1 MNTQKDTLT
10 EEQKADLRKKLM
22 DWNTAK
28 TCIRSYLTTPA
39 KANRFFDR
47 SYPCYKLYNTGLI
60 VTFYLVLSE
69 NSDNIEILNIDDRLL
84 HGWNVDI
91 EALKQAAEIGDK
103 ARGYKVESLSDLI
116 GEMGET
122 VKSLLLTIYVF
133 DIKEIFIVGH
143 YDCGVALTSSKDIL
157 HNMRSRGVSE
167 QQLKLIEKDFQV
179 WLDPY
184 TDPAKNVLT
193 VIKKLKANPFIPNDI
208 PIHGLIIDPHTGKLD
223 LLADG
228 YKEI

>member
-1 MNTQKDTLT
+1 MATLL
-10 EEQKADLRKKLM
+10 Q
-22 DWNTAK
+22 
-28 TCIRSYLTTPA
+28 
-39 KANRFFDR
+39 
-47 SYPCYKLYNTGLI
+47 
-60 VTFYLVLSE
+60 
-69 NSDNIEILNIDDRLL
+69 EILTNNYEFLANNKCTKEISKYPQKKFALLTCMDTRLVEL
-84 HGWNVDI
+84 INK
-91 EALKQAAEIGDK
+91 ALGIHRGDAK
-103 ARGYKVESLSDLI
+103 IIQNAGTSLI

-184 TDPAKNVLT
+184 TDPIASFHPQFISTGCQILISASLSRLLSV
-193 VIKKLKANPFIPNDI
+193 VITGSLPTSSGIRPNF
-208 PIHGLIIDPHTGKLD
+208 TKS
-223 LLADG
+223 
-228 YKEI
+228 

>member
-1 MNTQKDTLT
+1 MTISLIILNVQKPRGCDKMATLL
-10 EEQKADLRKKLM
+10 Q
-22 DWNTAK
+22 
-28 TCIRSYLTTPA
+28 
-39 KANRFFDR
+39 
-47 SYPCYKLYNTGLI
+47 
-60 VTFYLVLSE
+60 
-69 NSDNIEILNIDDRLL
+69 EILTNNYEFLANNKCTKEISKYPQKKFALLTCMDTRLVEL
-84 HGWNVDI
+84 INK
-91 EALKQAAEIGDK
+91 ALGIHRGDAK
-103 ARGYKVESLSDLI
+103 IIQNAGTSLI

>member
-1 MNTQKDTLT
+1 MATLL
-10 EEQKADLRKKLM
+10 Q
-22 DWNTAK
+22 
-28 TCIRSYLTTPA
+28 
-39 KANRFFDR
+39 
-47 SYPCYKLYNTGLI
+47 
-60 VTFYLVLSE
+60 
-69 NSDNIEILNIDDRLL
+69 EILTNNHEFLANNKCTKEISKYPQKKFALLTCMDTRLVEL
-84 HGWNVDI
+84 INK
-91 EALKQAAEIGDK
+91 ALGIHRGDAK
-103 ARGYKVESLSDLI
+103 IIQNAGTSLI

-184 TDPAKNVLT
+184 TDPPKMYLQSLKNLRQILLFPMIYLSTDLSLT
-193 VIKKLKANPFIPNDI
+193 PIRVNLIFWQMAIKRLKTNRAPCF
-208 PIHGLIIDPHTGKLD
+208 
-223 LLADG
+223 LASSNF
-228 YKEI
+228 

>member
-1 MNTQKDTLT
+1 
-10 EEQKADLRKKLM
+10 
-22 DWNTAK
+22 
-28 TCIRSYLTTPA
+28 
-39 KANRFFDR
+39 
-47 SYPCYKLYNTGLI
+47 
-60 VTFYLVLSE
+60 
-69 NSDNIEILNIDDRLL
+69 
-84 HGWNVDI
+84 
-91 EALKQAAEIGDK
+91 
-103 ARGYKVESLSDLI
+103 
-116 GEMGET
+116 MGET

-208 PIHGLIIDPHTGKLD
+208 PLSTDLSLTPIRVNLIFWQMAIKRLKTNRAPCF
-223 LLADG
+223 LASSNF
-228 YKEI
+228 

>member
-1 MNTQKDTLT
+1 MATLL
-10 EEQKADLRKKLM
+10 Q
-22 DWNTAK
+22 
-28 TCIRSYLTTPA
+28 
-39 KANRFFDR
+39 
-47 SYPCYKLYNTGLI
+47 
-60 VTFYLVLSE
+60 
-69 NSDNIEILNIDDRLL
+69 EILTNNHEFLANNKCTKEISKYPQKKFALLTCMDTRLVEL
-84 HGWNVDI
+84 INK
-91 EALKQAAEIGDK
+91 ALGIHRGDAK
-103 ARGYKVESLSDLI
+103 IIQNAGTSLI

-193 VIKKLKANPFIPNDI
+193 VIKNLRQILLFPMIYLSTDLSLTPIRVNLIFWQMAIKRLKTNRAPCF
-208 PIHGLIIDPHTGKLD
+208 
-223 LLADG
+223 
-228 YKEI
+228 

>member
-1 MNTQKDTLT
+1 MATLL
-10 EEQKADLRKKLM
+10 Q
-22 DWNTAK
+22 
-28 TCIRSYLTTPA
+28 
-39 KANRFFDR
+39 
-47 SYPCYKLYNTGLI
+47 
-60 VTFYLVLSE
+60 
-69 NSDNIEILNIDDRLL
+69 EILTNNYEFLANNKCTKEISKYPQKKFALLTCMDTRLVEL
-84 HGWNVDI
+84 INK
-91 EALKQAAEIGDK
+91 ALGIHRGDAK
-103 ARGYKVESLSDLI
+103 IIQNAGTSLI

-184 TDPAKNVLT
+184 TDPAKNVFPMIYLYTDLSLT
-193 VIKKLKANPFIPNDI
+193 PIRVNLIFWQMAIKRFKTNRAPCF
-208 PIHGLIIDPHTGKLD
+208 
-223 LLADG
+223 LASSNF
-228 YKEI
+228 

>member
-1 MNTQKDTLT
+1 MATLL
-10 EEQKADLRKKLM
+10 Q
-22 DWNTAK
+22 
-28 TCIRSYLTTPA
+28 
-39 KANRFFDR
+39 
-47 SYPCYKLYNTGLI
+47 
-60 VTFYLVLSE
+60 
-69 NSDNIEILNIDDRLL
+69 EILTNNHEFLANNKCTKEISKYPQKKFALLTCMDTRLVEL
-84 HGWNVDI
+84 INK
-91 EALKQAAEIGDK
+91 ALGIHRGDAK
-103 ARGYKVESLSDLI
+103 IIQNAGTSLI

-184 TDPAKNVLT
+184 TDPTKMYLQSLKNLRQILLFPMIYLSTDLSLT
-193 VIKKLKANPFIPNDI
+193 PIRVNLIFWQMAIKRFKTNRALCF
-208 PIHGLIIDPHTGKLD
+208 
-223 LLADG
+223 LASSNF
-228 YKEI
+228 

>member
-1 MNTQKDTLT
+1 MATLL
-10 EEQKADLRKKLM
+10 Q
-22 DWNTAK
+22 
-28 TCIRSYLTTPA
+28 
-39 KANRFFDR
+39 
-47 SYPCYKLYNTGLI
+47 
-60 VTFYLVLSE
+60 
-69 NSDNIEILNIDDRLL
+69 EILTNNHEFLANNRCTKEISKYPQKKFALLTCMDTRLVEL
-84 HGWNVDI
+84 INK
-91 EALKQAAEIGDK
+91 ALGIHRGDAK
-103 ARGYKVESLSDLI
+103 IIQNAGTSLI

>member
-1 MNTQKDTLT
+1 MDTRLV
-10 EEQKADLRKKLM
+10 ELINKALGIHRGD
-22 DWNTAK
+22 AK
-28 TCIRSYLTTPA
+28 IIQNAGTS
-39 KANRFFDR
+39 
-47 SYPCYKLYNTGLI
+47 
-60 VTFYLVLSE
+60 
-69 NSDNIEILNIDDRLL
+69 
-84 HGWNVDI
+84 
-91 EALKQAAEIGDK
+91 
-103 ARGYKVESLSDLI
+103 LI

-157 HNMRSRGVSE
+157 HNMRSKGVSE

-184 TDPAKNVLT
+184 TDPTKNVLT

>member
-1 MNTQKDTLT
+1 MQNNSKCRNLFNRRNGRN
-10 EEQKADLRKKLM
+10 RKK
-22 DWNTAK
+22 
-28 TCIRSYLTTPA
+28 SF
-39 KANRFFDR
+39 ANHL
-47 SYPCYKLYNTGLI
+47 C
-60 VTFYLVLSE
+60 
-69 NSDNIEILNIDDRLL
+69 
-84 HGWNVDI
+84 
-91 EALKQAAEIGDK
+91 
-103 ARGYKVESLSDLI
+103 
-116 GEMGET
+116 
-122 VKSLLLTIYVF
+122 F

>member
-1 MNTQKDTLT
+1 MATLL
-10 EEQKADLRKKLM
+10 Q
-22 DWNTAK
+22 
-28 TCIRSYLTTPA
+28 
-39 KANRFFDR
+39 
-47 SYPCYKLYNTGLI
+47 
-60 VTFYLVLSE
+60 
-69 NSDNIEILNIDDRLL
+69 EILTNNHEFLANNKCTKEISKYPQKKFALLTCMDTRLVEL
-84 HGWNVDI
+84 INK
-91 EALKQAAEIGDK
+91 ALGIHRGDAK
-103 ARGYKVESLSDLI
+103 IIQNAGTSLI

-193 VIKKLKANPFIPNDI
+193 VIKNLRQILLFPMIYLSTDLSLT
-208 PIHGLIIDPHTGKLD
+208 PIRVNLIFWQMAIKRFKTNRALCF
-223 LLADG
+223 LASSNF
-228 YKEI
+228 

>member
-1 MNTQKDTLT
+1 MATLL
-10 EEQKADLRKKLM
+10 Q
-22 DWNTAK
+22 
-28 TCIRSYLTTPA
+28 
-39 KANRFFDR
+39 
-47 SYPCYKLYNTGLI
+47 
-60 VTFYLVLSE
+60 
-69 NSDNIEILNIDDRLL
+69 EILTNNHEFLVNNKYTKEISKYPQKKFALLTCMDTRL
-84 HGWNVDI
+84 
-91 EALKQAAEIGDK
+91 
-103 ARGYKVESLSDLI
+103 VEL
-116 GEMGET
+116 MGET

-228 YKEI
+228 YKET

>member
-228 YKEI
+228 YKET

>member
-1 MNTQKDTLT
+1 MQNNSKCRNLFNRRNGRN
-10 EEQKADLRKKLM
+10 RKK
-22 DWNTAK
+22 
-28 TCIRSYLTTPA
+28 SF
-39 KANRFFDR
+39 ANHL
-47 SYPCYKLYNTGLI
+47 C
-60 VTFYLVLSE
+60 
-69 NSDNIEILNIDDRLL
+69 
-84 HGWNVDI
+84 
-91 EALKQAAEIGDK
+91 
-103 ARGYKVESLSDLI
+103 
-116 GEMGET
+116 
-122 VKSLLLTIYVF
+122 F

-184 TDPAKNVLT
+184 TDPTKNVLT